1 MALRKPL
8 STWILA
14 YGACR
19 AGMRRFF
26 TITGGRGSTQRM
38 TNHRSRLL
46 VSLALSAALLAG
58 TTGSAFAAWHAGSLG
73 QSVDGAPS
81 GAGSNPSAMGE
92 PDSGDHTAP
101 LPPNISVH
109 SVTTVNGPGGTLS
122 KINTVKTWI
131 AEWIWAYWTLR
142 AAR

>member
-1 MALRKPL
+1 
-8 STWILA
+8 
-14 YGACR
+14 
-19 AGMRRFF
+19 
-26 TITGGRGSTQRM
+26 M

-58 TTGSAFAAWHAGSLG
+58 TTGSAFAAWHLG
-73 QSVDGAPS
+73 VLAQSVDGAPS
-81 GAGSNPSAMGE
+81 GAGSDPSSMGE

-109 SVTTVNGPGGTLS
+109 SVAPVGGPGGTLS
-122 KINTVKTWI
+122 TVNTVRAWA